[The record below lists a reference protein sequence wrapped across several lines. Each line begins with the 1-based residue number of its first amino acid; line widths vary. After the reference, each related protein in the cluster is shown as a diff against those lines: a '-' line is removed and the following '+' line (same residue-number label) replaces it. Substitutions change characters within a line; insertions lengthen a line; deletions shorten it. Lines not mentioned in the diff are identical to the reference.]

1 MSPPKRTLRR
11 IEPGLYRHEENGEAF
26 GSYYAVYSHAGRR
39 IKESL
44 GTAVLA
50 EARRLLRVRRAEDE
64 RLDPGLRASTLGD
77 YCDKY
82 WQTRQGKSASTLESD
97 LRHLE
102 RIKKEF
108 PGGAARALRTIRASE
123 VLAFVGGL
131 KKQSNSKQAL
141 GASDRNHFG
150 WTLRKVFRLAVSDG
164 AIGTNPAEGLKAER
178 APDKLKLT
186 PSWEQFKQ
194 IVEAV
199 RNQPQS
205 DTREDSADLLEFY
218 GRAGLGTAEAAGLLW
233 QDIDFDRLKIQL
245 LRAKTGKSFVVDI
258 YPQLLPLLERIRAKN
273 PNIIP
278 ASPVFKIKS
287 AKKALAFACRKLG
300 FPQFSPRSFRRMFI
314 TRCLENGIDPGL
326 VAKTQGHRDGGALIL
341 KTYRHIRPAYE
352 SEMFQKLIDA

>member
-1 MSPPKRTLRR
+1 LSSPKIT
-11 IEPGLYRHEENGEAF
+11 IHKTEPGLYRHKRDGKFF

-44 GTAVLA
+44 DTEVLA

-64 RLDPGLRASTLGD
+64 RLDPSLRASTLGE

-82 WQTRQGKSASTLESD
+82 WATRQGKSASTLEND
-97 LRHLE
+97 QRHLQ
-102 RIKKEF
+102 RIKAEF
-108 PGGAARALRTIRASE
+108 AGGEGRMLRTIRASE

-131 KKQSNSKQAL
+131 KKQSNPKEAL

-150 WTLRKVFRLAVSDG
+150 WTLRKIFRLAVADG
-164 AIGTNPAEGLKAER
+164 VIGTNPAEGLRTER
-178 APDKLKLT
+178 QTEKLKLT

-194 IVEAV
+194 IVELV
-199 RNQPQS
+199 RSQPQS

-218 GRAGLGTAEAAGLLW
+218 GRAGLGTAEAASLLW
-233 QDIDFDRLKIQL
+233 QDIEFDRSKIQL

-258 YPQLLPLLERIRAKN
+258 YPQLRPLLEKLRQKN
-273 PNIIP
+273 PNP
-278 ASPVFKIKS
+278 APNSPVFKVKA
-287 AKKALAFACRKLG
+287 AKKALAYACRKLG

-314 TRCLENGIDPGL
+314 TRCLERGIDPGL
-326 VAKTQGHRDGGALIL
+326 VARTQGHRDGGALIL

-352 SEMFQKLIDA
+352 SEMLKKLTDE